1 MSRHEEANEAAARAF
16 LARQAVGGVLA
27 GTVTHVVP
35 FGAFVEVA
43 DGVHGLVHESEW
55 SERPEPGVRM
65 RVEILAIDADTARM
79 SLRPA

>member
-1 MSRHEEANEAAARAF
+1 MTPQNDF
-16 LARQAVGGVLA
+16 LARRTAGEVID
-27 GTVTHVVP
+27 GTVVSVVP

-55 SERPEPGVRM
+55 RGPVPAPGTAL
-65 RVEILAIDADTARM
+65 RVEVLDVDVANARM